1 MDRLYPASLI
11 ILPPV
16 VVAALFVL
24 APVFAVIVLDVML
37 PALDR
42 REVSR
47 RSPKG
52 PSLHSMAMRSLCPA
66 VLFASLAA
74 GVLFSAPD
82 ASASAPSASDASSAT
97 IAPQANLKVA
107 FIGDSGAGDNFAKV
121 LRLIRSEKA
130 DLVMHQGDFD
140 YEGSPSTFEEA
151 INSVLGASF
160 PYFVS
165 VGNHDE
171 GDWKKYAGIFKARY
185 KRVGA
190 TPSTEDWSS
199 QMYSLSYKG
208 LSMVFIGANG
218 NGAFPAFITSTFAR
232 DPHIWKICS
241 WHETQEAMQVGSKE
255 DQMGWGVYE
264 ACRRAG
270 AIVVTGHE
278 HSYHRTKT
286 LTSMTNQTVD
296 PSCSD
301 PANVCISPGRTFVAV
316 SGLGGHS
323 IRNQARCLPT
333 TYPYGC
339 KKEWAKIYTSDQGA
353 TYGALFIVF
362 NVDGD
367 PHLARG
373 YFKNIKGEVVDDFTI
388 RRQ

>member
-1 MDRLYPASLI
+1 MSSFRPSL
-11 ILPPV
+11 
-16 VVAALFVL
+16 VVATLVTA
-24 APVFAVIVLDVML
+24 
-37 PALDR
+37 
-42 REVSR
+42 
-47 RSPKG
+47 
-52 PSLHSMAMRSLCPA
+52 C
-66 VLFASLAA
+66 LFAAPNA
-74 GVLFSAPD
+74 G
-82 ASASAPSASDASSAT
+82 ASDTVPAR
-97 IAPQANLKVA
+97 IAPPANLKVA
-107 FIGDSGAGDNFAKV
+107 FIGDSGAGEDFARV

-140 YEGSPSTFEEA
+140 YDGSPSTFETA
-151 INSVLGASF
+151 INRVLGANF

-185 KRVGA
+185 KRVDA
-190 TPSTEDWSS
+190 RPSTEDWSS

-208 LSMVFIGANG
+208 LSMVFIGENG
-218 NGAFPAFITSTFAR
+218 DGAFPAFITNTFAR

-241 WHETQEAMQVGSKE
+241 WHENQTAMQVGTKE
-255 DQMGWGVYE
+255 DEMGWGVYE
-264 ACRRAG
+264 ACREAG
-270 AIVVTGHE
+270 AIVATAHE

-286 LTSMTNQTVD
+286 LTSMANQTVD

-301 PANVCISPGRTFVAV
+301 PANVCVSPGRTFVFV

-373 YFKNIKGEVVDDFTI
+373 YFKNIKGEVVDEFTI
-388 RRQ
+388 HQQ